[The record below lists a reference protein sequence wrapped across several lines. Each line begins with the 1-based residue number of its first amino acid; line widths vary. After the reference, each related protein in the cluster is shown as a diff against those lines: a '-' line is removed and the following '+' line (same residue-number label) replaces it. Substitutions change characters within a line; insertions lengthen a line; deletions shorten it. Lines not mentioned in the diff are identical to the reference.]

1 MLKTVREG
9 AMKNRLVAIGG
20 VLAMT
25 ASLPAAA
32 DIVGFVSPFTPA
44 SFATSFLGDVNP
56 AGPTNDGSVVSS
68 PTSIT
73 ITGGNDPT
81 GNPDLNQIRCSPG
94 FGACEIRLTHST
106 SNFGTFSFHW
116 SYASLDSAGAQID
129 QFGALV
135 DGLKINL
142 SDPGGLANQS
152 GDATLHPASSFGWF
166 INCGDCVGGAASA
179 TLSSFLAVP
188 EPGSLALLGLGLA
201 GLGGLRRKF
210 RA

>member
-1 MLKTVREG
+1 MMV
-9 AMKNRLVAIGG
+9 
-20 VLAMT
+20 
-25 ASLPAAA
+25 SLPAAA
-32 DIVGFVSPFTPA
+32 AIVGFVSPFDPA

-56 AGPTNDGSVVSS
+56 AGPTNNGSVVLS

-73 ITGGNDPT
+73 ITGGNDPSP
-81 GNPDLNQIRCSPG
+81 NPLELNRCTPG
-94 FGACEIRLTHST
+94 IGLCEVRVTHPT
-106 SNFGTFSFHW
+106 SNFTTFSFHW

-135 DGLKINL
+135 DGLRVNL

-152 GDATLHPASSFGWF
+152 GDATLHPVSSFGWF
-166 INCGDCVGGAASA
+166 INCGDCFGGAASA

-201 GLGGLRRKF
+201 GLAGLRRKL